1 MFEKYLMIG
10 IIIYIGIPL
19 LALMI
24 MVWNKTIDAIT
35 LITWLLTLVGF
46 PLVGLLMLLIGKIKD
61 KFVTIL
67 LFLYSGFMTH
77 LHAVLFMM
85 NIKPKD
91 NSMSEYDLWIRE
103 LQSFNLEAWFCIF
116 MYVLLLMTFMKLMLQ
131 GIKNND

>member
-19 LALMI
+19 LAFMI
-24 MVWNKTIDAIT
+24 MLWNKTLDAIS

-46 PLVGLLMLLIGKIKD
+46 PLVGLLMLLVGKIKD
-61 KFVTIL
+61 KFVSIL

-85 NIKPKD
+85 KIKPKD
-91 NSMSEYDLWIRE
+91 NSISEYDLWIRE
-103 LQSFNLEAWFCIF
+103 LQSFNLEAWFCIL
-116 MYVLLLMTFMKLMLQ
+116 MYVLLLMIFVKLMLQ
-131 GIKNND
+131 CIKK